1 MAYSFQDEIIGMPG
15 MGQVDT
21 APRPPAMPGMLAH
34 AIDPTLGGGEFVY
47 GSGIAGVVTGSLVTY
62 NQSSGGTALAV
73 ATLHGLPVAVAMA
86 AIGAGQYGWFQIS
99 GLARI
104 AKTATAFT
112 AGHNVVVSATAG
124 QVGDAG
130 VSISPLPTGVLD
142 AAVVA
147 ANALTTDA
155 TVSCEISRA
164 TIA

>member
-1 MAYSFQDEIIGMPG
+1 MAYSFQDEIIGLPG

-21 APRPPAMPGMLAH
+21 APRAPAMPGMLAH

-62 NQSSGGTALAV
+62 NQVGSTALAV
-73 ATLHGLPVAVAMA
+73 ATVHGLPVAVAMA

-99 GLARI
+99 GLAKI

-130 VSISPLPTGVLD
+130 VSISPLLTGVLD